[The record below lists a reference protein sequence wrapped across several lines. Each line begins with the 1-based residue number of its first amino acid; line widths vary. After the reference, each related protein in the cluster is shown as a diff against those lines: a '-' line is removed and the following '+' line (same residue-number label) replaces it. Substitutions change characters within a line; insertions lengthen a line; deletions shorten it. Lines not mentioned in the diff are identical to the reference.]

1 MCGGSIGDSSGT
13 SVGCNSVYISPS
25 LSPVRGIVSE
35 ANNSCYG
42 SGEGVAGTS
51 KYVSKEDTSTEMRC
65 VNTGDRDISPS
76 FSCSGGSA
84 A

>member
-25 LSPVRGIVSE
+25 LSPVRGIVSK

-42 SGEGVAGTS
+42 SCEGVAGTS
-51 KYVSKEDTSTEMRC
+51 KCVSNEYTSADSHCMSMGKGC
-65 VNTGDRDISPS
+65 MCS
-76 FSCSGGSA
+76 SCDVQD
-84 A
+84 